1 MSYSKGLPKNEI
13 VVVVVD
19 NGGDTTIGIEPQEFR
34 ALVFLR
40 NEIEVHRLVRQLEF
54 FENDS
59 DFPESGIE
67 FQNISEK
74 QGRAYQ
80 PLGAAL

>member
-1 MSYSKGLPKNEI
+1 MSYNKDLPKNEI

-40 NEIEVHRLVRQLEF
+40 NEIEVHRLHREKGETLMTRNKVYEP
-54 FENDS
+54 S
-59 DFPESGIE
+59 
-67 FQNISEK
+67 IS
-74 QGRAYQ
+74 
-80 PLGAAL
+80 